1 MSRYHAR
8 LVLEQISN
16 RPVLIAPQFVRGTE
30 GALRV
35 EPDWGVG
42 AAVRDLAVADA
53 DAEEAA
59 WKRRKIELAQA
70 YSPGAGPSLD
80 VKPFAF
86 ADGKAIIPVHGMLIN
101 RFPYSWGGA
110 TGYNFIRSQVAA
122 AMADP
127 DVDGIIY
134 DVNSYG
140 GLVSGCQETS
150 DAMYAASD
158 RQGGKPSLAVVD
170 ANCYSAAY
178 YLASAADQI
187 AVTPSG
193 GAGSIGVLMM
203 HVDVSKALSDFGVKV
218 TFIHAGKHKVD
229 GNAFEPLTKEVT
241 ADLQAEIDTMY
252 DSFVATV
259 ARNREGL
266 SEKAVRNTEAR
277 IYQADAARKV
287 GLIDVVQQPSAAT
300 SVFFNSNEDTSMAN
314 TSQPAANNAA
324 TGTTEPA
331 AAGTAAADEARR
343 SERERIRA
351 IHALPEAV
359 GRGDLANHLALET
372 ELTAD
377 AAKGILAASPK
388 KEPPP
393 APVPA
398 TQTAEPNHF
407 KQAMNNGKHPNVGA
421 DSTVTTEN
429 ADGVQLSRAQQILA
443 AQHKATGSK
452 PKTEGRAA

>member
-1 MSRYHAR
+1 
-8 LVLEQISN
+8 
-16 RPVLIAPQFVRGTE
+16 
-30 GALRV
+30 
-35 EPDWGVG
+35 
-42 AAVRDLAVADA
+42 
-53 DAEEAA
+53 
-59 WKRRKIELAQA
+59 
-70 YSPGAGPSLD
+70 
-80 VKPFAF
+80 
-86 ADGKAIIPVHGMLIN
+86 
-101 RFPYSWGGA
+101 
-110 TGYNFIRSQVAA
+110 
-122 AMADP
+122 
-127 DVDGIIY
+127 
-134 DVNSYG
+134 
-140 GLVSGCQETS
+140 
-150 DAMYAASD
+150 
-158 RQGGKPSLAVVD
+158 
-170 ANCYSAAY
+170 
-178 YLASAADQI
+178 
-187 AVTPSG
+187 
-193 GAGSIGVLMM
+193 MM

-266 SEKAVRNTEAR
+266 SEKAVRATEAR

-287 GLIDVVQQPSAAT
+287 GLIDAVQQPSAAT
-300 SVFFNSNEDTSMAN
+300 SSFFNPNEDTPMA
-314 TSQPAANNAA
+314 TPAAPAANNAA

-343 SERERIRA
+343 NERERIRA

-359 GRGDLANHLALET
+359 GRSDLANHLALET

-388 KEPPP
+388 NEPP
-393 APVPA
+393 APPA

-429 ADGVQLSRAQQILA
+429 DDGVQLSRAQQILA

-452 PKTEGRAA
+452 LKAEGKAA